1 MENTDHRAEGSA
13 PEREYIAF
21 ISYRHLP
28 LDTKAA
34 MMIQQRI
41 EHYKV
46 PKEYREKSGI
56 HPGIVFRD
64 EDELPVSPSLSDSI
78 VYALDHSQYLIVIC
92 TKNLKESEWCNAEI
106 SYFVKKYGRDR
117 VIAVLVDGTPE
128 ESFPP
133 QLLHSFDENGNI
145 TDSFEPLAANLAGGN
160 GTINKKA
167 VSRETTRI
175 VAALLGC
182 PFDTLWQREKRRR
195 MNRIL
200 LAMGAAVAILAVFLG
215 MMIRK
220 NAQISAQNEEI
231 SRQNLQISEQNREL
245 AEQLSTALVDS
256 GRAKLEQFDVRGA
269 LQDGL
274 DALLEGDEN
283 REDLYDRRA
292 ETLLVDAL
300 GAYRNEVSRSS
311 ILYRQSSDIVFLT
324 VSDNGQYAYLSDR
337 AGVVNCVDIETG
349 ELCWTVPSAASGQ
362 DPGDNDPALFVLE
375 EQGLLLCKNTASI
388 RAVSLENGET
398 VWEYQYL
405 CSGGNNFRGLS
416 PDEKV
421 FLIVDAEEPEEDPH
435 MLVALDTGSGKSVG
449 QTDLAS
455 PEYEIDLTPQTDW
468 YHGGCTFTEDGST
481 AVVAL
486 YEKVYEED
494 KLTPADY
501 QCMFFLI
508 DCETWEMGNAGWIK
522 GLPFST
528 AGIVYG
534 MHYMPETENL
544 FVAVYVEGVMISD
557 IFDWGNMTSH
567 KEFTNQMISS
577 PDGMSSYIKR
587 YTVQP
592 MLADEHIVIVFSD
605 NEIFVFDRQT
615 AEANKILSME
625 GKILYAWWTDKEQE
639 KVAFLMDNGQVGIY
653 DFEHED
659 TALNGFTVYQYDQ
672 DDMLLAVSVNGGICT
687 DPDNGMYLTVSRK
700 EPGLL
705 KVRHRSDPGLQELS
719 LPEDTVSL
727 NVSVQSVPSGD
738 KVLIFCPT
746 LGSKQLTVIAYDAET
761 GEETDRRV
769 FETEDYYLPVVLDDT
784 HFISGCQ
791 IYDLETGTAR
801 YLEGLTK
808 DSPGSSYPVHY
819 RSIRLSDGSVLTV
832 EDLADD
838 PAADFG
844 LCSCWLNGKLLPGS
858 EDLKTGIALPGT
870 KSRIYIGY
878 LDYNYLEMGRN
889 GLVLAHGVP
898 WEEGAQE
905 DLSAKDPQ
913 YIVFDTASQERRL
926 MEDPFPQ
933 DENRIIAM
941 GTQTPVFACAYS
953 NGQIRLFDPST
964 GSCDPFDVTYLAGE
978 IQSFCFSE
986 GDEYLLVLTMGAR
999 LDVYDLS
1006 DGSLVLSEVL
1016 QDIKARNARSKA
1028 SYGIFSRL
1036 SCQMDPEQN
1045 RMHVYASVY
1054 DDTDS
1059 YWTCI
1064 DTHDWV
1070 ITAHAQEIYGWIPE
1084 SNGLY
1089 AWETGNI
1096 YLRYPMYSLEDLA
1109 AWARAELAK

>member
-1 MENTDHRAEGSA
+1 MDMQKDNPAA
-13 PEREYIAF
+13 EREYIAF

-41 EHYKV
+41 ERYKV
-46 PKEYREKSGI
+46 PKEYREKTGI

-78 VYALDHSQYLIVIC
+78 IYALDHSQYLIVIC
-92 TKNLKESEWCNAEI
+92 TKELKESEWCNAEI
-106 SYFVKKYGRDR
+106 SYFVRKYGRDR

-160 GTINKKA
+160 GTISKKA
-167 VSRETTRI
+167 VPRETTRI

-200 LAMGAAVAILAVFLG
+200 LALGAAVAILAVFLG

-231 SRQNLQISEQNREL
+231 SRQNLQISEQNQEL

-256 GRAKLEQFDVRGA
+256 GRAKLERFDIRGA

-283 REDLYDRRA
+283 RAELYDRRA

-300 GAYRNEVSRSS
+300 GAYRNEVSKSS

-337 AGVVNCVDIETG
+337 AGVVNCEDKESG
-349 ELCWTVPSAASGQ
+349 ALCWSVPTAALDQ

-375 EQGLLLCKNTASI
+375 EQGILLCKNTASI

-421 FLIVDAEEPEEDPH
+421 FLIVDAGEPEEDPH
-435 MLVALDTGSGKSVG
+435 MLVALDTGSGQSVG

-468 YHGGCTFTEDGST
+468 YHGGCAFTEDGST

-494 KLTPADY
+494 AVFPTDY

-508 DCETWEMGNAGWIK
+508 DCATWEMGHTGWIK
-522 GLPFST
+522 GLPLST

-544 FVAVYVEGVMISD
+544 FVAVYVEGVMVSD
-557 IFDWGNMTSH
+557 FFDWGNMTSH

-577 PDGMSSYIKR
+577 PDGMSSYLHR

-592 MLADEHIVIVFSD
+592 MLADEHIAIVFSD
-605 NEIFVFDRQT
+605 NEIFLFDRQT
-615 AEANKILSME
+615 AEALKILSME
-625 GKILYAWWTDKEQE
+625 GKILYAWWTDKEEE

-653 DFEHED
+653 DFEHGD
-659 TALNGFTVYQYDQ
+659 TALNGYTVYQYDQ

-687 DPDNGMYLTVSRK
+687 DPENGMYLTVSKK

-719 LPEDTVSL
+719 LPEETASMS
-727 NVSVQSVPSGD
+727 VSVQAVPSGD
-738 KVLIFCPT
+738 KVLFFCPT
-746 LGSKQLTVIAYDAET
+746 LDSKQLTVITYDAET
-761 GEETDRRV
+761 GEETDRRS
-769 FETEDYYLPVVLDDT
+769 FETEDYYLPVILDDT
-784 HFISGCQ
+784 HFIFGCR
-791 IYDLETGTAR
+791 IYDLETGTDR
-801 YLEGLTK
+801 YLEGVTK
-808 DSPGSSYPVHY
+808 DSPGSRYPSHY
-819 RSIRLSDGSVLTV
+819 RSIRLSDGSVLTT

-838 PAADFG
+838 PDADYG
-844 LCSCWLNGKLLPGS
+844 MCSCWLNGKLLPGS
-858 EDLKTGIALPGT
+858 EELKTGIALPGR
-870 KSRIYIGY
+870 KSNSYIGY
-878 LDYNYLEMGRN
+878 LDYSFFEMGRN

-898 WEEGAQE
+898 WEEGTPE
-905 DLSAKDPQ
+905 DLSSKDPQ
-913 YIVFDTASQERRL
+913 FIVFNTASQERAL

-953 NGQIRLFDPST
+953 NGQIHLFDPDT
-964 GSCDPFDVTYLAGE
+964 GSSQLSDISYLAGE

-1016 QDIKARNARSKA
+1016 QDIKERNARSKA

-1036 SCQMDPEQN
+1036 SCQMDTEQN
-1045 RMHVYASVY
+1045 RMHVYASMY
-1054 DDTDS
+1054 NNTDS

-1064 DTHDWV
+1064 DTTDWV
-1070 ITAHAQEIYGWIPE
+1070 ITAYAEEIYGWIPE
-1084 SNGLY
+1084 SSSLY
-1089 AWETGNI
+1089 AREGGDLF
-1096 YLRYPMYSLEDLA
+1096 LRYHMYSLEDLA
-1109 AWARAELAK
+1109 AWARAELEK